1 MSNRQAAAWLLVLA
15 LIALPAWVD
24 TDAKKEKEP
33 DVVVVQHILISF
45 KGKVDKSKNVT
56 RTKKEAEA
64 LAAEVF
70 ELAKTED
77 FDALVKKYTN
87 DSYPGIY
94 KMTNNGAP
102 IMSGAATRSGM
113 VRAFGDVA
121 FSLAVGEVG
130 MANYSAGSC
139 PYGWHIIKRLE

>member
-1 MSNRQAAAWLLVLA
+1 MRIRRMAAWVLVLA
-15 LIALPAWVD
+15 LAALPAWIDVA
-24 TDAKKEKEP
+24 AKKEKQP

-45 KGKVDKSKNVT
+45 KGKVDKKKNVT

-70 ELAKTED
+70 ERAKTED
-77 FDALVKKYTN
+77 FDALVKEYTN
-87 DSYPGIY
+87 DSYPGKY

-102 IMSGAATRSGM
+102 RMSGAATRSGM

-121 FSLAVGEVG
+121 FDLAVGEVG
-130 MANYSAGSC
+130 MANYSAGAC